1 MSRIALSMPDE
12 LSGQDG
18 RAIYIMALLTQFLLR
33 LSFGM
38 AIAMATVSPRQ
49 VTSGYFRNHLYVIL
63 GLTSLASLL
72 SRAAAPA
79 AFGWALA
86 TATLS
91 YVGAVAWLYEKRT
104 FGIVSLVILAITAL
118 AGALSIT
125 DVPDGIVSN
134 EQIPFTITKLALV
147 LRIVQ
152 TITSG
157 VLIGITMAAM
167 LLGHWYLNSPGMELR
182 PLRKLLV
189 AMAIAVIAQAVV
201 CGIGL
206 SLENAIRS
214 LSTQDWLFLTLRWS
228 FGLIGVIILIWLTW
242 QTLAIP
248 NTQSATGILY
258 VAVMGVFVGETMS
271 LLLSAESVYPV

>member
-1 MSRIALSMPDE
+1 
-12 LSGQDG
+12 
-18 RAIYIMALLTQFLLR
+18 MALLTQFLLR

-38 AIAMATVSPRQ
+38 ALAMATVSPRQ

-63 GLTSLASLL
+63 GLSSLATLL

-86 TATLS
+86 AAALS
-91 YVGAVAWLYEKRT
+91 YIGAVAWLYEKRT

-125 DVPDGIVSN
+125 EVSNGIVSN
-134 EQIPFTITKLALV
+134 EEIPFTITKLALV

-152 TITSG
+152 TVTSG
-157 VLIGITMAAM
+157 VLIGFTMAAM
-167 LLGHWYLNSPGMELR
+167 LLGHWYLNSPGMEFR
-182 PLRKLLV
+182 PLRKLLI

-206 SLENAIRS
+206 NLENALQS

>member
-1 MSRIALSMPDE
+1 
-12 LSGQDG
+12 
-18 RAIYIMALLTQFLLR
+18 MALLTQFLLR

-38 AIAMATVSPRQ
+38 ALAMATVSPRQ

-63 GLTSLASLL
+63 GLSSLATLL

-86 TATLS
+86 AAALS
-91 YVGAVAWLYEKRT
+91 YIGAVAWLYEKRT

-125 DVPDGIVSN
+125 DVPNGIVSN
-134 EQIPFTITKLALV
+134 EQIPFTITKFALAL
-147 LRIVQ
+147 RTVQ
-152 TITSG
+152 TVTSG
-157 VLIGITMAAM
+157 VLIGFTMAAM
-167 LLGHWYLNSPGMELR
+167 LLGHWYLNSPGMELQ

-206 SLENAIRS
+206 NLENALRP